1 MYISVKLTWIVLVT
15 GVALVMLCAWKLPR
29 TVVPLTLGIA
39 AAATLAAILHM

>member
-1 MYISVKLTWIVLVT
+1 MYISVKLTYIVLVV

-39 AAATLAAILHM
+39 AAVALAAILHV